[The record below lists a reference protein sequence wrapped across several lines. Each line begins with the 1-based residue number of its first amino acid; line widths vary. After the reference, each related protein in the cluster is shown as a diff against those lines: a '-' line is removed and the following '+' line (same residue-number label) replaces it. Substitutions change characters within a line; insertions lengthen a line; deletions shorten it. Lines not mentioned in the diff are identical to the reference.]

1 MVFRSARVRVL
12 LPAVVGLALA
22 LASPSP
28 RAHANLQP
36 LTDGRARLGVG
47 SWPDVLD
54 PARRDARLLLRAG
67 IALLLQAMSPEAA
80 DGLEP
85 PTQLSVERA
94 LERFDRAADV
104 LTDDVELAVYR
115 GIALGMFVHEE
126 AGGRATRRTD
136 EAIAELERA
145 RSLDPRYEP
154 ATVAWQLALLHARE
168 RRYDRAAEEYERAR
182 RRTAFAPVPVT
193 LATDQEEILCD
204 LFLPPSP
211 GLLAV
216 NQAEVEM
223 LGLDLAHARA
233 HYEEAIDG
241 TEQGSLP
248 RALALFGLALAEER
262 AGSHLEAMSSAE
274 AAATAWTPSARDTIA
289 QALVAEHG
297 PVAALHHPGVTYEP
311 RWERHAYEALV
322 HEALAARAAD
332 DEHREAER
340 ARARRALRMFFTVG
354 GTASPYAEVA
364 RAALARLDGAQAS
377 IGPSSSP
384 LWTKKAWP

>member
-1 MVFRSARVRVL
+1 MVVRSARVRVL

-274 AAATAWTPSARDTIA
+274 AAATAWTPSARGDRPGG
-289 QALVAEHG
+289 VAEHG
-297 PVAALHHPGVTYEP
+297 PSRRSIIQAYEP